1 MSASHLTGKWDC
13 EVACLQ
19 QRDGVQQH
27 FHPWLVSRLRM
38 LQNKPHVQ
46 VLSQRSAIH
55 AYSPWIDAK
64 LIPAPMTTLDSPRH
78 NDMYPSIRE
87 IVAIALPMPVYMAAG
102 VGLTTCI
109 RVYDACQQSRTFLV
123 SATSN
128 AYLSRSMGY
137 MTECSCANISL
148 LSLHLLKACVVLR
161 RCQQRHLRPYWPPA
175 RSLVGVL
182 HSCVARIS
190 SNCARISRSNDR
202 NILVLLLLSLRYCS
216 IVVLRCHL
224 LPWRGQN

>member
-1 MSASHLTGKWDC
+1 MSASHLISKWDC

-19 QRDGVQQH
+19 QRDDVQQH
-27 FHPWLVSRLRM
+27 FHPWLASRLRM
-38 LQNKPHVQ
+38 LRNKPHVQ

-55 AYSPWIDAK
+55 ACSDWIDAK

-109 RVYDACQQSRTFLV
+109 RVYDACQQSRIFLV

-128 AYLSRSMGY
+128 AYLEQIDGIHDRVFLRQYQSSVSPSPQSVCGLTAMP
-137 MTECSCANISL
+137 A
-148 LSLHLLKACVVLR
+148 KA
-161 RCQQRHLRPYWPPA
+161 PA
-175 RSLVGVL
+175 T
-182 HSCVARIS
+182 
-190 SNCARISRSNDR
+190 
-202 NILVLLLLSLRYCS
+202 ILAASEKFGGS
-216 IVVLRCHL
+216 
-224 LPWRGQN
+224 PS